1 MTSDTQTKDTRKATA
16 ERNVEAILD
25 GAERLLR
32 QGRAATITG
41 VAKEAGV
48 SRVTVYAHFDDR
60 QRLVE
65 AVVTRAVDH
74 VMASLAAARPAD
86 DPAAEALERLIAA
99 SWEQLAGNQEI
110 GRAAAAELSADAMRR
125 AHEGARAVLQELI
138 ERGRREG
145 AFRTDMPAEWLITS
159 FLALIHAAADEVR
172 GGTLDSG
179 AALDVLLVTVADL
192 FAGRD

>member
-32 QGRAATITG
+32 QGRAATISA

-48 SRVTVYAHFDDR
+48 SRVTVYSHFADR

-74 VMASLAAARPAD
+74 VMASLDAARPAD
-86 DPAAEALERLIAA
+86 GPAPEALKRLVAA
-99 SWEQLAGNQEI
+99 SWERLAGKQEI
-110 GRAAAAELSADAMRR
+110 ARAAAAELSTDAMRR

-138 ERGRREG
+138 ERGRQEG
-145 AFRTDMPAEWLITS
+145 AFRTDVPAEWLITS

-172 GGTLDSG
+172 SGTLDAG

>member
-1 MTSDTQTKDTRKATA
+1 VTSITQRKDTRKATA

-32 QGRAATITG
+32 HGRAATISA

-48 SRVTVYAHFDDR
+48 SRVTVYAHFEDR
-60 QRLVE
+60 QRIVE

-74 VMASLAAARPAD
+74 VMASLDAARPAD
-86 DPAAEALERLIAA
+86 GPAAEALERLLAA
-99 SWEQLAGNQEI
+99 SWEQLAANQEI
-110 GRAAAAELSADAMRR
+110 ARAAAAELSGDAMRR

-145 AFRTDMPAEWLITS
+145 AFRTDVPAEWLITS
-159 FLALIHAAADEVR
+159 FLALIHAATDEVR
-172 GGTLDSG
+172 SDTLDSR
-179 AALDVLLVTVADL
+179 AALDVLLLTVTDL